1 MGIIQTIVYH
11 VVIVEEKHKHV
22 AEILYM
28 SAGIFWND
36 LI

>member
-22 AEILYM
+22 TEILYK
-28 SAGIFWND
+28 SAVIFLND